1 MSGEDNPG
9 EATTLEETP
18 SVPLSWQSPHSLS
31 VMIIISK
38 EDYSLEFLQVFSL
51 VLSSDTP
58 TSSLCLTCS
67 VSMKSGESVTYPGLE
82 GVSLCGSIS
91 TQPRCAQWLW
101 WDSWTGSECGS
112 HFPPRCSES
121 HHLGGRWGWRWR
133 GYSQSQA
140 QPRVCVNEWDG
151 SSPWFGT
158 HQGLRACVHA
168 C

>member
-9 EATTLEETP
+9 EDTTLEKIP
-18 SVPLSWQSPHSLS
+18 SVTFSWQSPHSLS

-38 EDYSLEFLQVFSL
+38 EDYSLEFLQDFFPCSFIWY
-51 VLSSDTP
+51 SS

-82 GVSLCGSIS
+82 GMSLCGSIP
-91 TQPRCAQWLW
+91 TQSRCAQWLW
-101 WDSWTGSECGS
+101 WDSWTRSKCGS
-112 HFPPRCSES
+112 HLPLRCSGS

-140 QPRVCVNEWDG
+140 RPCVCVNEWDG
-151 SSPWFGT
+151 SLRL
-158 HQGLRACVHA
+158 GLGHIRGSRVHA